1 MSDKQKYNQMNL
13 DTGLSLGIG
22 MEMDMDMDIDI
33 ETQIETEI
41 NNEINTET
49 FNIHIKHNFA
59 CIKHK
64 KNESEIVLS
73 PPKYNCKDCKKRN
86 ISGYSNPLHCSNPF
100 SYLYLVPML
109 CIDCANKNK
118 KCRWC

>member
-22 MEMDMDMDIDI
+22 MDMDMDIDIDI
-33 ETQIETEI
+33 ETQIET
-41 NNEINTET
+41 EINTET

-64 KNESEIVLS
+64 KNDSEISLS
-73 PPKYNCKDCKKRN
+73 PPKYNCKNCKKRN